1 MSKAG
6 SLSFVITIVVLAASA
21 SFGAD
26 WPHWRGMYRNGSV
39 SERSGWDG
47 ANWPLEQLWDA
58 SVGFGAS
65 SPIIAGGKLFA
76 TGWRDGKDTVH
87 CLDAATGEV
96 IWQQSSPSPEY
107 SRYHRGDEAFYKG
120 PSSTPTLDLD
130 AGLLFTL
137 SIDGDLKCRA
147 VEDGRL
153 IWRVNLYDEYKVPVR
168 PDAGGGQRDY
178 GYTSS
183 PLVMGDELLVE
194 VGCEQGNLVSFDKR
208 TGKPLWYSECRDPA
222 GHSGGPAPITVE
234 GIPCV
239 VVLTLRN
246 VVVTRLD
253 PGNEGETLATYP
265 WQTYF
270 ANGIATPLVVGDSV
284 VVTSGYN
291 ISRIARLQVSAGGI
305 REIWSVPH
313 YSKVCSPVFHEGR
326 VYHAWQK
333 LWCLDW
339 ETGEP
344 RWSGGSFGDDSSC
357 VVTSDGRLIVLGRGR
372 LALVEVSRA
381 WESYRELASRDGL
394 LKGYCWPH
402 VTVANGRLYA
412 KNAEGRLLCLRLG
425 S

>member
-6 SLSFVITIVVLAASA
+6 SLSFVITIAVLAASA
-21 SFGAD
+21 GFGAD

-153 IWRVNLYDEYKVPVR
+153 IWRVNLR
-168 PDAGGGQRDY
+168 
-178 GYTSS
+178 
-183 PLVMGDELLVE
+183 
-194 VGCEQGNLVSFDKR
+194 
-208 TGKPLWYSECRDPA
+208 
-222 GHSGGPAPITVE
+222 
-234 GIPCV
+234 
-239 VVLTLRN
+239 
-246 VVVTRLD
+246 
-253 PGNEGETLATYP
+253 
-265 WQTYF
+265 
-270 ANGIATPLVVGDSV
+270 
-284 VVTSGYN
+284 
-291 ISRIARLQVSAGGI
+291 
-305 REIWSVPH
+305 
-313 YSKVCSPVFHEGR
+313 
-326 VYHAWQK
+326 
-333 LWCLDW
+333 
-339 ETGEP
+339 
-344 RWSGGSFGDDSSC
+344 
-357 VVTSDGRLIVLGRGR
+357 
-372 LALVEVSRA
+372 
-381 WESYRELASRDGL
+381 
-394 LKGYCWPH
+394 
-402 VTVANGRLYA
+402 
-412 KNAEGRLLCLRLG
+412 
-425 S
+425 

>member
-1 MSKAG
+1 M
-6 SLSFVITIVVLAASA
+6 
-21 SFGAD
+21 
-26 WPHWRGMYRNGSV
+26 
-39 SERSGWDG
+39 
-47 ANWPLEQLWDA
+47 
-58 SVGFGAS
+58 
-65 SPIIAGGKLFA
+65 
-76 TGWRDGKDTVH
+76 
-87 CLDAATGEV
+87 
-96 IWQQSSPSPEY
+96 
-107 SRYHRGDEAFYKG
+107 
-120 PSSTPTLDLD
+120 
-130 AGLLFTL
+130 
-137 SIDGDLKCRA
+137 
-147 VEDGRL
+147 
-153 IWRVNLYDEYKVPVR
+153 
-168 PDAGGGQRDY
+168 
-178 GYTSS
+178 
-183 PLVMGDELLVE
+183 
-194 VGCEQGNLVSFDKR
+194 
-208 TGKPLWYSECRDPA
+208 
-222 GHSGGPAPITVE
+222 
-234 GIPCV
+234 
-239 VVLTLRN
+239 
-246 VVVTRLD
+246 
-253 PGNEGETLATYP
+253 
-265 WQTYF
+265 
-270 ANGIATPLVVGDSV
+270 

>member
-1 MSKAG
+1 MLKAG
-6 SLSFVITIVVLAASA
+6 SLTLTFITIILAASA
-21 SFGAD
+21 GFGAD
-26 WPHWRGMYRNGSV
+26 WPHWRGMNRDGSV
-39 SERSGWDG
+39 TEHSAWD
-47 ANWPLEQLWDA
+47 ASRPLEQLWES

-65 SPIIAGGKLFA
+65 SPVIARGRLYA
-76 TGWRDGKDTVH
+76 TGWSDGKDTVH

-96 IWQQSSPSPEY
+96 IWQQSTPSPEY
-107 SRYHRGDEAFYKG
+107 GRYHRGDEAFYKG

-137 SIDGDLKCRA
+137 SIDGDLQCRA
-147 VEDGRL
+147 AEDGRL
-153 IWRVNLYDEYKVPVR
+153 IWRLNLYDEYKVPMR
-168 PDAGGGQRDY
+168 PDVGGGLRDY
-178 GYTSS
+178 GYTSC
-183 PLVMGDELLVE
+183 PLVMGNELLVE
-194 VGCEQGNLVSFDKR
+194 VGCEQGNLVAFDKN
-208 TGKPLWYSECRDPA
+208 TGKPLWYSQCRDPA
-222 GHSGGPAPITVE
+222 GQSGGPVPIVVD

-246 VVVTRLD
+246 VAVTRID
-253 PGNEGETLATYP
+253 PGNKGKTLATYP

-284 VVTSGYN
+284 VITSGYN
-291 ISRIARLQVSAGGI
+291 ISRIARLRVTAGGI
-305 REIWSVPH
+305 RAIWSVPY
-313 YSKVCSPVFHEGR
+313 YSKVCSPVYHEGR

-344 RWSGGSFGDDSSC
+344 HWAGGRFGDDSSC
-357 VVTSDGRLIVLGRGR
+357 VVTADGRLIVLGHGR
-372 LALVEVSRA
+372 LVLVDA
-381 WESYRELASRDGL
+381 AGAPESYRELASRDGL

-412 KNAEGRLLCLRLG
+412 KNSEGRLLCLRLG